1 LKCGNH
7 NFEEDQL
14 QATGGNFS
22 KIFDCHI

>member
-1 LKCGNH
+1 MACLKCGNH

-22 KIFDCHI
+22 KIFD